1 MRQTGVSLLCL
12 PLTKWDM
19 EDILFLC
26 LKLENDDDYKASF
39 LDLDVQID
47 NGEYKTH
54 TYMARRMRLS
64 LI

>member
-12 PLTKWDM
+12 TLTKWDM

-26 LKLENDDDYKASF
+26 LKLKNDDDYKASF

-54 TYMARRMRLS
+54 TYMTRRMRLS